1 MMSAVRTPPWATDTC
16 SLPFVIP
23 AQAGIH
29 LLSEGHTQGWWR
41 TRSLGQTKER
51 EMDSRL
57 RGNDEVRVREDEVGV
72 RDGVPLSTTS
82 GAPH

>member
-1 MMSAVRTPPWATDTC
+1 MSAVRTPRRATKARNL
-16 SLPFVIP
+16 SFVIP

-51 EMDSRL
+51 EMDSRM
-57 RGNDEVRVREDEVGV
+57 RGNDEVRVREDAIGV

>member
-1 MMSAVRTPPWATDTC
+1 MKSAACAPRRATNTR
-16 SLPFVIP
+16 SRPFVIP
-23 AQAGIH
+23 AQAGIR

-41 TRSLGQTKER
+41 TLPLGQTKGR

-57 RGNDEVRVREDEVGV
+57 RGNDEVGG
-72 RDGVPLSTTS
+72 RDDVPPATTT